1 LFFEFFKKYSSEE
14 ITRKLFLGL
23 SIFFKMQKNY
33 KIERYK
39 LYRILSSEWELTAMK
54 KKEIFKILRT

>member
-1 LFFEFFKKYSSEE
+1 
-14 ITRKLFLGL
+14 
-23 SIFFKMQKNY
+23 MQKNY